1 MLRKLLGSLASNLRF
16 SDLTLP
22 IRSIK
27 IAKNLTTLII
37 ITYGKISS
45 SLKYNSRFE
54 VGIAFKPQLTFSFWF
69 ERLWPLLRAKKPWKP
84 QKSQVKCRKIA
95 RKINMNTSFILE
107 HSWYFYLKEI
117 KKRKNKSRFDR
128 HDGFADFHFHFI
140 PYYLFYTS
148 VLIFLKTNK
157 CSNYLWFNGVFKK
170 FEFT

>member
-1 MLRKLLGSLASNLRF
+1 MLRKLLGSVASNLRF

-45 SLKYNSRFE
+45 SLKYNSRFD
-54 VGIAFKPQLTFSFWF
+54 VGIAFKPHLTFSFWF

-84 QKSQVKCRKIA
+84 QKSPVKCRKIA

-107 HSWYFYLKEI
+107 HSWYFYSI
-117 KKRKNKSRFDR
+117 KKRKKRI
-128 HDGFADFHFHFI
+128 HFVSTDMTA
-140 PYYLFYTS
+140 L
-148 VLIFLKTNK
+148 LIFIFIL
-157 CSNYLWFNGVFKK
+157 YLIIC
-170 FEFT
+170 FTLLFLFSWKQINVPIFCD